1 MKNTKAVVLTA
12 LTIIIAVGTIGYT
25 QRVEIADYFR
35 ASQQP
40 DVPESVGY
48 EDFADTDSEEAER
61 PKEDQGTETE
71 EGQSNEGQ
79 DIDDDTEDEQ
89 GDGNNGNDETRGV
102 EEVSEEVVNEG
113 QGDAQEVS
121 GAEAGQ
127 NDIATNPEA
136 DQGRVGASN
145 EGTASASQESEP
157 EPSEST
163 ELPAEI
169 NLAVPFTPQAPHGDW
184 SPPFKEACEEASVY
198 MVQAYYNGVPEG
210 RIDPNTAEADLRQ
223 IVEFEKSIF
232 GYYKDTTAQKTGIF
246 AEQFYGFT
254 RIETIQNPTIDD
266 IKRHVAAGRPVIVPA
281 AGRALNN
288 PYYTPPGPYYHM
300 YVIRGYTN
308 DGFITND
315 PGTRRGEGYV
325 YRYDKVMDS
334 MHDYNAE
341 DMQKGER
348 VVIVIYPE
356 E

>member
-1 MKNTKAVVLTA
+1 MKNTKAVVLTM
-12 LTIIIAVGTIGYT
+12 LTIFIAGGLLAYT
-25 QRVEIADYFR
+25 QRVQIAEYFR

-40 DVPESVGY
+40 AVPESVGY
-48 EDFADTDSEEAER
+48 EDFADRNAGEAEEPLERETGTEEKQVDAEQNAQSNTEAER
-61 PKEDQGTETE
+61 ESGDDVARDAGDED
-71 EGQSNEGQ
+71 SNG
-79 DIDDDTEDEQ
+79 EDES
-89 GDGNNGNDETRGV
+89 GG
-102 EEVSEEVVNEG
+102 EVSEEVTGVEEDGVTDEVNNETNQG
-113 QGDAQEVS
+113 Q
-121 GAEAGQ
+121 AG
-127 NDIATNPEA
+127 TVKEKA
-136 DQGRVGASN
+136 D
-145 EGTASASQESEP
+145 SQTPESEQ
-157 EPSEST
+157 SESD
-163 ELPAEI
+163 ELPEEI

-198 MVQAYYNGVPEG
+198 MVHEYYNGVPEG
-210 RIDPNTAEADLRQ
+210 TIDPNKAEDDIRQ

-254 RIETIQNPTIDD
+254 RIETIKNPTIDE

-281 AGRALNN
+281 AGRELNN

-300 YVIRGYTN
+300 YVIRGYTD

-325 YRYDKVMDS
+325 YEYQKVMES
-334 MHDYNAE
+334 MHDYNSE